1 MQESSDFWDGISAT
15 VFFYNKFPVAMELGS
30 ICTTNNCVT
39 RSTITSSSSSS
50 LQVRNL
56 GFLSFFVG
64 NWQQL
69 KSGTAQIG
77 IRCSSCC
84 RIESSTRLPGF
95 LSLMGCDYVRRKGN
109 SSSSSRNCLAGEECL
124 SNSSSELDTLEL
136 IRRGDL
142 GEHPD
147 EEALAEVAKLGLS
160 PQLMTTAAEIRDRR
174 VGGSNV
180 ITFSPKVFIP
190 LTRVCRDFC
199 GYCTFALGPKP
210 GQPIFMSIAE
220 VHFQPPREQQN
231 TER

>member
-1 MQESSDFWDGISAT
+1 
-15 VFFYNKFPVAMELGS
+15 
-30 ICTTNNCVT
+30 
-39 RSTITSSSSSS
+39 
-50 LQVRNL
+50 
-56 GFLSFFVG
+56 
-64 NWQQL
+64 
-69 KSGTAQIG
+69 
-77 IRCSSCC
+77 
-84 RIESSTRLPGF
+84 
-95 LSLMGCDYVRRKGN
+95 MGCDYVRRKGN
-109 SSSSSRNCLAGEECL
+109 NSSSSSRNCLADEECL
-124 SNSSSELDTLEL
+124 CNSSSELDTLEL

-147 EEALAEVAKLGLS
+147 EAALAEVAKLGLS

-220 VHFQPPREQQN
+220 VDFLPPREQ
-231 TER
+231 

>member
-1 MQESSDFWDGISAT
+1 
-15 VFFYNKFPVAMELGS
+15 MELGS

-39 RSTITSSSSSS
+39 RSTTTTTSSSSS

-56 GFLSFFVG
+56 GFRSFFVG
-64 NWQQL
+64 SWQQL
-69 KSGTAQIG
+69 KSGTAPIG

-84 RIESSTRLPGF
+84 RIESGTRLPGF
-95 LSLMGCDYVRRKGN
+95 LSSVGCDYVRRKGN
-109 SSSSSRNCLAGEECL
+109 NSSSSSSRNCLADEEFVC
-124 SNSSSELDTLEL
+124 NSSSELDTLEL

-142 GEHPD
+142 GDHPN
-147 EEALAEVAKLGLS
+147 EAALAEVAKLGLS
-160 PQLMTTAAEIRDRR
+160 PQLMTAAAEIRDRR

-220 VHFQPPREQQN
+220 VDFLPPRGQ
-231 TER
+231 

>member
-1 MQESSDFWDGISAT
+1 
-15 VFFYNKFPVAMELGS
+15 MELGS

-39 RSTITSSSSSS
+39 RSTTTSSSSSSS
-50 LQVRNL
+50 LQVRKL
-56 GFLSFFVG
+56 GFRSFFVG
-64 NWQQL
+64 SWQQV

-84 RIESSTRLPGF
+84 RIESGTRLPGF
-95 LSLMGCDYVRRKGN
+95 LSSMGFDYVRRKGN
-109 SSSSSRNCLAGEECL
+109 YSNSSSRNCLADEECVC
-124 SNSSSELDTLEL
+124 NSSSKLDTLEL

-147 EEALAEVAKLGLS
+147 EAALAEVAKLGLS
-160 PQLMTTAAEIRDRR
+160 PQLMTTASEIRDRGI
-174 VGGSNV
+174 GGSNV

-220 VHFQPPREQQN
+220 VDFLPRREQ
-231 TER
+231 

>member
-1 MQESSDFWDGISAT
+1 
-15 VFFYNKFPVAMELGS
+15 MELGS

-39 RSTITSSSSSS
+39 RSTTPTSSSS

-77 IRCSSCC
+77 IRCSNCC

-95 LSLMGCDYVRRKGN
+95 LSSMGCDYVRRKGN
-109 SSSSSRNCLAGEECL
+109 NSSSSRNCLADEECIC
-124 SNSSSELDTLEL
+124 NSSSELDTLEL

-147 EEALAEVAKLGLS
+147 EAALAEVAKLGLS

-220 VHFQPPREQQN
+220 VDFLPPREQ
-231 TER
+231 